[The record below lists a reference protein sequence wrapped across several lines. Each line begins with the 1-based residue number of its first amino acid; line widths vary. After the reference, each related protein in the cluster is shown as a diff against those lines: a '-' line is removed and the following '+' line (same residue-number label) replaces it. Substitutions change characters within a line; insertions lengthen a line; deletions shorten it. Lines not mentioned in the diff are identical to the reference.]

1 MKLFIRSQ
9 NKESLIELQDNIY
22 IDNRLDKY
30 YLIARPLD
38 KEIDET
44 ILGKF
49 ERKENAIKVL
59 DEMQRILIFPT
70 LACETGYKIYQV
82 PKEEEIDK

>member
-30 YLIARPLD
+30 YLIVRPLD

-44 ILGKF
+44 LLGKF
-49 ERKENAIKVL
+49 KRKENAIKVL
-59 DEMQRILIFPT
+59 DEIQRILTFPR
-70 LACETGYKIYQV
+70 LASETDYKIYQV